1 MVKGDQQPGPA
12 LPAGF
17 VYRENFLTQQEEYDL
32 LTNISG
38 LQFETFEYRGFAA
51 KRRVIAY
58 GWSYDFNA
66 NVLSTAPAI
75 PEFLLPIRSRA
86 AEAAGVAAEELE
98 EALLTEYSPG
108 SPINWH
114 RDLPMF
120 EKVIG
125 ISLLSSCTM
134 KLKSLKK
141 DAKAVS
147 IILQPRSL
155 YIMQGTARWHYQH
168 SIPAV
173 KDLRYSITFRTLKK

>member
-1 MVKGDQQPGPA
+1 MTKEVPA

-17 VYRENFLTQQEEYDL
+17 LYLENFLTEQEENEL
-32 LTNISG
+32 LANIDTLDFQS
-38 LQFETFEYRGFAA
+38 FEYRGFTA

-58 GWSYDFNA
+58 GWTYDFNA
-66 NVLSTAPAI
+66 NVLSSAPAI
-75 PEFLLPIRSRA
+75 PEFLFPVRARA
-86 AEAAGVAAEELE
+86 AEVAGVAAEELE

-134 KLKSLKK
+134 KLKSFKK

-147 IILQPRSL
+147 ITLHPRSL
-155 YIMQGTARWHYQH
+155 YVMEGTARWHYQH